1 MPADADPRRAG
12 LFAMNIDP
20 EAAAQAYR
28 ERMVGP
34 YRGILP
40 DASVRSMEEQFSG
53 ACTIEIAA
61 FDEFSRLLG
70 DASATAEFDHVIFDT
85 APTGHTLRLLQLPAA
100 WTVFFETNVG
110 GNSCLG
116 PLSGLA
122 AQRAL
127 YEAALEGPGRRRDH
141 HARAR
146 HAARD
151 HGPPRGRP
159 LEPRARGAGHP
170 ESAARRQRHLRR
182 DRSCRPRR
190 RGAGGPRP
198 LGVGQMPDGLS
209 CSRAATCGSSPSGSS
224 ASPRCACSNDPR
236 SRPVLRCRTSP
247 RRSSIAAAARSSSS
261 PS

>member
-1 MPADADPRRAG
+1 MVIRNPVTRNLFFTGKGGVGKTSVASATAVGLADEGKRVLLVSTDPASNLDEVFGVELGTRPTPIPDVPG

-20 EAAAQAYR
+20 EAAALAYR

-70 DASATAEFDHVIFDT
+70 DESATAEFDHVIFDT

-100 WTVFFETNVG
+100 WTVFFENNVG

-122 AQRAL
+122 DQRKL
-127 YEAALEGPGRRRDH
+127 YESATRST
-141 HARAR
+141 
-146 HAARD
+146 
-151 HGPPRGRP
+151 
-159 LEPRARGAGHP
+159 LEP
-170 ESAARRQRHLRR
+170 
-182 DRSCRPRR
+182 
-190 RGAGGPRP
+190 
-198 LGVGQMPDGLS
+198 
-209 CSRAATCGSSPSGSS
+209 
-224 ASPRCACSNDPR
+224 
-236 SRPVLRCRTSP
+236 
-247 RRSSIAAAARSSSS
+247 
-261 PS
+261 